1 MAGSLEFIK
10 SVTANNANSLSIDEV
25 FTTDYD
31 VYYISLQGFD
41 QNNTTA
47 ARYVYRFLDSTGT
60 IITASE
66 YDYAGLDMR
75 SGTAFAERK
84 GTNATSMDLYFIM
97 DNGTG
102 YGGTGGVYVYN
113 PADTG
118 SYTFLTAQTSAYSN
132 DTNLLGTKAIGVHK
146 VAEAIRGFNITEFS
160 GGAFTIDN
168 GKMSVYGLASN

>member
-1 MAGSLEFIK
+1 MAVGNLEFIK
-10 SVTANNANSLSIDEV
+10 SVTANNSNSLSIDEV

-41 QNNTTA
+41 QDSTTA
-47 ARYVYRFLDSTGT
+47 ARWYYRFLDSTGT
-60 IITASE
+60 VITASE

-75 SGTAFAERK
+75 SGTAFAERR
-84 GTNATSMDLYFIM
+84 GTNATGMDLYFVT

-118 SYTFLTAQTSAYSN
+118 SYTFLTAQTSSYAN

-160 GGAFTIDN
+160 GGAFNLQN
-168 GKMSVYGLASN
+168 GKMSVYGVK